1 MQYLHAHI
9 FGKIKLSFEI
19 VDMNI
24 HLLSIYHLSSLLS
37 DSQSLLH
44 IINACF
50 HVESY
55 RQFIEWKTKF
65 IVI

>member
-19 VDMNI
+19 VDMHI

-50 HVESY
+50 HV
-55 RQFIEWKTKF
+55 
-65 IVI
+65 